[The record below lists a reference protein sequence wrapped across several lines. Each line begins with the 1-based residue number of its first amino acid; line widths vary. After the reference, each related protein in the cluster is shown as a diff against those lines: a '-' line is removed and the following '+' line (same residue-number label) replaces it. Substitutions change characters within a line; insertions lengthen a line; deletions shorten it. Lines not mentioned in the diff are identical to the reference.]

1 MTNRGQW
8 IAVGGVL
15 AAIGG
20 VLIAAVSMSND
31 LAPVS
36 IGAPAPAFR
45 AVSLA
50 TGDSVGLDHYAGDVV
65 LLNIWATW
73 CAPCEAEMPSI
84 QRLYDEMAPD
94 GLKLVSVSVEFTSA
108 DAVRRWL
115 ADRHLTFPV
124 LLDKSGRIEDVYQT
138 TGVPET
144 FVLDPPG
151 VLVTKVMAATALV
164 VPPTQPALRLPLLP
178 PGPPAGV
185 GIGFTPPRFLQ
196 DGDEV
201 VCEIERIGRLRNVV
215 RLVGAT
221 SA

>member
-20 VLIAAVSMSND
+20 VLVAAVTMSND

-36 IGAPAPAFR
+36 IGSKAPQFR

-65 LLNIWATW
+65 MINIWATW
-73 CAPCEAEMPSI
+73 CQPCEAEMPSI
-84 QRLYDEMAPD
+84 QRLYDEMAPE
-94 GLKLVSVSVEFTSA
+94 GLKLVSVSVEFSSP
-108 DAVRRWL
+108 DAVRKWL

-124 LLDKSGRIEDVYQT
+124 LLDKGGHIEDVYQT

-144 FVLDPPG
+144 FVLDRQG
-151 VLVTKVMAATALV
+151 VIVKKVIGATAWDA
-164 VPPTQPALRLPLLP
+164 PAQKALIRRLL
-178 PGPPAGV
+178 A
-185 GIGFTPPRFLQ
+185 
-196 DGDEV
+196 
-201 VCEIERIGRLRNVV
+201 ERGQSNS
-215 RLVGAT
+215 GG
-221 SA
+221 

>member
-94 GLKLVSVSVEFTSA
+94 GLKLGSVSVEFTSA

-144 FVLDPPG
+144 FVLDRQG
-151 VLVTKVMAATALV
+151 VIVKKVIGATAWDAPAQTALIRRLLAERA
-164 VPPTQPALRLPLLP
+164 QPRS
-178 PGPPAGV
+178 GG
-185 GIGFTPPRFLQ
+185 
-196 DGDEV
+196 
-201 VCEIERIGRLRNVV
+201 
-215 RLVGAT
+215 
-221 SA
+221 

>member
-15 AAIGG
+15 AAIAG

-36 IGAPAPAFR
+36 LGSPAPPFR
-45 AVSLA
+45 AVSLT
-50 TGDSVGLDHYAGDVV
+50 TGDSVGLDHYTGDVV

-73 CAPCEAEMPSI
+73 CAPCEEEMPSI

-94 GLKLVSVSVEFTSA
+94 GLKLVSVSVQFSSA

-124 LLDKSGRIEDVYQT
+124 LLDQAGHIEDIYQT

-144 FVLDPPG
+144 FVLDRHG
-151 VLVTKVMAATALV
+151 VIVKKVIGATAWDAPAQKALIRRLLAERA
-164 VPPTQPALRLPLLP
+164 QPRS
-178 PGPPAGV
+178 GG
-185 GIGFTPPRFLQ
+185 
-196 DGDEV
+196 
-201 VCEIERIGRLRNVV
+201 
-215 RLVGAT
+215 
-221 SA
+221 